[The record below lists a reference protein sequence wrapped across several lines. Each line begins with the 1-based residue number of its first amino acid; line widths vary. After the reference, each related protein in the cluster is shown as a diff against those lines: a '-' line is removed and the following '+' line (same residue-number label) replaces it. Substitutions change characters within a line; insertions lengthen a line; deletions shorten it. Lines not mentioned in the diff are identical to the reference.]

1 MEEGKMYNAIIL
13 ELKPLAILPAYST
26 AFIEYS
32 DPSKGTSIFLNLVLS
47 YNNNSLIINQYI
59 SI

>member
-1 MEEGKMYNAIIL
+1 MYNAIIL

-47 YNNNSLIINQYI
+47 DNNNSWIINQYI